1 MCGTGHVSIWLT
13 FWERS
18 MSAYAQIAI
27 HKRNIVR
34 PRSVLV
40 AWKVGVRGTQTSH
53 RHTRSAHGP
62 RPLRTSRR
70 AALRLSDL
78 FLFCLRLRG
87 LVK

>member
-1 MCGTGHVSIWLT
+1 
-13 FWERS
+13 

-27 HKRNIVR
+27 QKQNIVR
-34 PRSVLV
+34 PRNVLV

-53 RHTRSAHGP
+53 RHTPSAHGP

-70 AALRLSDL
+70 AALRLNDL